1 MFCILDRFDGWIF
14 GRGMGGGGKGHI
26 YPGAYIWDVNWV
38 KYLGGVYS
46 EGGLIDG
53 ERINRKS
60 I

>member
-1 MFCILDRFDGWIF
+1 
-14 GRGMGGGGKGHI
+14 MGGYSGGEWGGKGHI
-26 YPGAYIWDVNWV
+26 YAGAYIWDVNWV
-38 KYLGGVYS
+38 TYLEGVYS